1 MNLLIKTS
9 LAEGLD
15 RMGLLAA
22 LRYLRSGQRG
32 IVLTFHRVL
41 PKGGEAGCYDPH
53 MMMSED
59 IFEQLLVL
67 LRNEF
72 DVVGL
77 EQLMEYPEAVEH
89 RQRVAITFDD
99 GWEDTYSVAFPLL
112 QKYRM
117 PATVFVC
124 TELLDTAE
132 SGGML
137 PEERLARIWNF
148 CAQRGN
154 LQPLIE
160 DLHKWGLAK
169 PRRSTRVE
177 YSQQLKKLPMQARLL
192 LLVHLER
199 VFELPP
205 SGQRQMM
212 TWEEAQIMARNN
224 VTLGSHTVRHC
235 TLTSE
240 IEEVILEEL
249 TDSRAMIQDR
259 TGTPANLLAY
269 PNGAYSS
276 RVAHL
281 ARSAGYSHAFTTE
294 MGFVTR
300 RTDPWTA
307 PRLSM
312 ENLVVTGRSAKLSES
327 RTRFYLQALT
337 RRSIQWKAMKSSFN
351 PSSQL

>member
-22 LRYLRSGQRG
+22 LRYFRSQRG

-41 PKGGEAGCYDPH
+41 DKAGEAGCYDPH
-53 MMMSED
+53 MMMSAD
-59 IFEQLLVL
+59 IFDQLLSL

-124 TELLDTAE
+124 TDLLDHAE
-132 SGGML
+132 SSAML

-148 CAQRGN
+148 CAEQDS
-154 LQPLIE
+154 LPPLIE
-160 DLHKWGLAK
+160 DLHKWGLARPK
-169 PRRSTRVE
+169 HSTRVE

-192 LLVHLER
+192 LLAHLER

-205 SGQRQMM
+205 SGRRQMM
-212 TWEEAQIMARNN
+212 TWEEAQIMARNDI
-224 VTLGSHTVRHC
+224 TLGSHTVRHC

-240 IEEVILEEL
+240 IEDVILEEL
-249 TDSRAMIQDR
+249 TVSREVIRER
-259 TGTPANLLAY
+259 TGVQANLLAY

-281 ARSAGYSHAFTTE
+281 ARGVGYTHAVTTE
-294 MGFVTR
+294 MGFISR
-300 RTDPWTA
+300 RTDPWAA

-312 ENLVVTGRSAKLSES
+312 ENLAVTGRSAKLSES
-327 RTRFYLQALT
+327 RTRLYLQALT
-337 RRSIQWKAMKSSFN
+337 RRSLSWKPIRTSLS
-351 PSSQL
+351 PTSHLL